1 MEKKVFFQGLGKKTF
16 ALVVALTFWII
27 ANLEFD
33 VERDIRMPLNLTSL
47 PDSLIIVNKQPD
59 SIDLS
64 LRGPR
69 SRLSSFAYS
78 NKTLSVDLSRIRQGS
93 SKIDV
98 KRSASDIVPRG
109 VDIIAARPLKL
120 SLNVDR
126 LVTRKFPVT
135 PVPGEPDSGYEIS
148 GQIKAVPEFVDVR
161 GPAGEL
167 AKIETIETTKIKMS
181 GEEAEFTVPVSL
193 HVPSPNME
201 VLQGNL
207 VEVTV
212 NVRGIM
218 VTKEFRDVEVTVR
231 NFENVDYEAYPRLR
245 ATLVFNGP
253 YKSINNLKS
262 SEIKVFVDGK
272 EMGNEKKKDLRVN
285 VDYPGSDLLELTSVS
300 PEKITITV
308 KTSPE
313 ELSGT

>member
-1 MEKKVFFQGLGKKTF
+1 MEKKVFFQNLGKKTF
-16 ALVVALTFWII
+16 ALTVALTFWII

-33 VERDIRMPLNLTSL
+33 VERDIRMPLNLTNL
-47 PDSLIIVNKQPD
+47 PASLIIVNKQPE
-59 SIDLS
+59 SVDLS

-69 SRLSSFAYS
+69 SQLSSFAYS
-78 NKTLSVDLSRIRQGS
+78 NKTLSVDLGRIRQGS
-93 SKIDV
+93 SKIDM
-98 KRSASDIVPRG
+98 KRSAADIVPRG

-148 GQIKAVPEFVDVR
+148 GPIRTVPEFVDIR

-167 AKIETIETTKIKMS
+167 AKIETIETAKIKMS

-212 NVRGIM
+212 NVKEIM
-218 VTKEFRDVEVTVR
+218 VTKEFRDVEITPV
-231 NFENVDYEAYPRLR
+231 NFENVDYEPSPGLR
-245 ATLVFNGP
+245 ATLVFDGP
-253 YKSINNLKS
+253 YKAINNLKS
-262 SEIKVFVDGK
+262 GEIRVFIDGK
-272 EMGNEKKKDLRVN
+272 DMGKKKKRDLKVK
-285 VDYPGSDLLELTSVS
+285 VDYPGSNLVRLTSVS
-300 PEKITITV
+300 PDKIRVTV
-308 KTSPE
+308 KTQPE
-313 ELSGT
+313 KPSGT

>member
-1 MEKKVFFQGLGKKTF
+1 MEKKVFFQGLAKKTL
-16 ALVVALTFWII
+16 ALLLAITLWII

-33 VERDIRMPLNLTSL
+33 VERDIRMPLNLTNL
-47 PDSLIIVNKQPD
+47 PGSLIIVNKQPD
-59 SIDLS
+59 SVDLS

-78 NKTLSVDLSRIRQGS
+78 NKTLSVDLGRIRQGS
-93 SKIDV
+93 SKIDM
-98 KRSASDIVPRG
+98 KRSAYDIVPRG

-148 GQIKAVPEFVDVR
+148 GPIRAVPEFVDVR

-212 NVRGIM
+212 NVGGIM

-231 NFENVDYEAYPRLR
+231 NFENVDYEASPNLR
-245 ATLVFNGP
+245 ATLVFDGP

-272 EMGNEKKKDLRVN
+272 DMGKKKEKDLKVN
-285 VDYPGSDLLELTSVS
+285 VDYPESNLLRLTSVS
-300 PEKITITV
+300 PEKIRITV
-308 KTSPE
+308 KTPPE
-313 ELSGT
+313 QSSGT

>member
-1 MEKKVFFQGLGKKTF
+1 MEKKVFFQNLGKKTF
-16 ALVVALTFWII
+16 ALTVALTFWII

-33 VERDIRMPLNLTSL
+33 VERDIRMPLNLTNL
-47 PDSLIIVNKQPD
+47 PASLIIVNKQPE
-59 SIDLS
+59 SVDLS

-78 NKTLSVDLSRIRQGS
+78 NKTLSVDLSRTRQGS
-93 SKIDV
+93 SKIDM
-98 KRSASDIVPRG
+98 KRSAADIVPRG

-148 GQIKAVPEFVDVR
+148 GPIKTVPEFVDIR

-167 AKIETIETTKIKMS
+167 AKVETIETAKIKMS

-212 NVRGIM
+212 NVREIM
-218 VTKEFRDVEVTVR
+218 VTKEFRDVEITPV
-231 NFENVDYEAYPRLR
+231 NFGNVDYESSPGLR
-245 ATLVFNGP
+245 ATLVFDGP
-253 YKSINNLKS
+253 YKAINNLKS
-262 SEIKVFVDGK
+262 GEIRVFIDGK
-272 EMGNEKKKDLRVN
+272 DMGKKNKRDLKVK
-285 VDYPGSDLLELTSVS
+285 VDYPGSNLLRLTSVN
-300 PEKITITV
+300 PEKISITV
-308 KTSPE
+308 KTQPE
-313 ELSGT
+313 KPSGT

>member
-1 MEKKVFFQGLGKKTF
+1 MEKRVFFQSLGKKTF

-33 VERDIRMPLNLTSL
+33 VERDIRMPLNFTNL
-47 PDSLIIVNKQPD
+47 PDSLIVVNKQPD

-78 NKTLSVDLSRIRQGS
+78 NKTLSIDLSRTRQGS
-93 SKIDV
+93 SKIDM
-98 KRSASDIVPRG
+98 KRSAYDLVPRG

-148 GQIKAVPEFVDVR
+148 GPIKAVPEFVDVR

-167 AKIETIETTKIKMS
+167 AKIETVETTEIKMS

-231 NFENVDYEAYPRLR
+231 NFENVDYEARPRLR

-262 SEIKVFVDGK
+262 SEIEVFIDGK
-272 EMGNEKKKDLRVN
+272 DMGGERKKDLEVK
-285 VDYPGSDLLELTSVS
+285 VDYPGSNLLELASVS

-308 KTSPE
+308 KTPPVE
-313 ELSGT
+313 PSGT